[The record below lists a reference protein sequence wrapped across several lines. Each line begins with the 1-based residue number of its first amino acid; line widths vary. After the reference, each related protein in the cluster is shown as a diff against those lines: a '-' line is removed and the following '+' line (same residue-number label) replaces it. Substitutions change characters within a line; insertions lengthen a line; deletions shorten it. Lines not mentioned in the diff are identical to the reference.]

1 AEALEKLASV
11 DTLVVDKTGTLTEGK
26 PRLGVVTAVKGG
38 PLSEQELLRLAASV
52 EQASEHPLARA
63 IVRGARER
71 SVRTAE
77 VANFKATFGGGVEGD
92 VDGHRLLVGTL
103 TFLRQRGAAGL
114 PHDIPRLSLDT
125 RHDRGAAVSTL
136 LVAVD

>member
-77 VANFKATFGGGVEGD
+77 VANFKATFGGGGGGGCRRPPV
-92 VDGHRLLVGTL
+92 VGWTSA
-103 TFLRQRGAAGL
+103 FLPAAGRRR
-114 PHDIPRLSLDT
+114 PPARPP
-125 RHDRGAAVSTL
+125 GAQPGSPP
-136 LVAVD
+136 